1 MTTPRLRLGVD
12 LGGTNA
18 RAALVDEGTGAV
30 VTSHKLRHEERT
42 PIAVARTVAEAVRQ
56 AAAQAGVGVASLG
69 GAGVGV
75 AGQCLGASGVVLNAP
90 NLGWRDIPF
99 GDLLQAELGV
109 PVRIVNDLSAAAWGE
124 RGFGA
129 ARGVDDA
136 ALVFVGSGVG
146 SGLILG
152 GRLHEGGSGVAG
164 ELGHIKVAPRGAQPR
179 RCGCGEWGCL
189 EAYVG
194 GMNLAARVRE
204 DLAEGKAGAVLAAAG
219 GDPSKVSASA
229 VEGAYA
235 AGDVYARDLW
245 AEAGELLGTAMANLC
260 TLLNPARLV
269 LGGGVLLGC
278 PNLMRITRAHVG
290 DRTLKA
296 SRRGL
301 AVEVAGLGDD
311 AGVVGAALL
320 GPAGSRPAQPVN

>member
-1 MTTPRLRLGVD
+1 MTSTRLRLGID

-18 RAALVDEGTGAV
+18 RAAVVDEASGALV
-30 VTSHKLRHEERT
+30 ASHKRPHDERT
-42 PIAVARTVAEAVRQ
+42 PIAVARGVAEAVRQ
-56 AAAQAGVGVASLG
+56 AAAQCGTPLDALG

-75 AGQCLGASGVVLNAP
+75 AGQCLGATGVVLNAP

-99 GDLLQAELGV
+99 GDLLQAELGL
-109 PVRIVNDLSAAAWGE
+109 PVRVVNDLSAAAWGE
-124 RGFGA
+124 RAFGA

-136 ALVFVGSGVG
+136 VLVFVGSGVG
-146 SGLILG
+146 AGLILG
-152 GRLHEGGSGVAG
+152 GRLHHGGSGVAG
-164 ELGHIKVAPRGAQPR
+164 ELGHIKVTPRGTQPR

-189 EAYVG
+189 EAYAG

-204 DLAEGKAGAVLAAAG
+204 DLAEGRAGAVLAAAG
-219 GDPSKVSASA
+219 GDPSKVSAST
-229 VEGAYA
+229 VEAAYQ
-235 AGDVYARDLW
+235 AGDEYARELW
-245 AEAGELLGTAMANLC
+245 AETGELLGTAMANLC

-290 DRTLKA
+290 DRTLRA
-296 SRRGL
+296 ARRGL
-301 AVEVAGLGDD
+301 GVECAGLGDD

-320 GPAGSRPAQPVN
+320 GAEARPHAPIVN